1 VEGGWYSDSSWAYD
15 PMLAVENAEIGG
27 TLIALSI
34 PGLKP
39 LVNRAF
45 SKLDG
50 LRHSNPPNLIARSP
64 SAIFAS
70 DTSKNIV
77 AVDARE
83 VLQNRM
89 SRSGLGA
96 ADNRRIEVDVDT
108 TNMIYVVPT
117 RTSSRESLG
126 WSLGRAI

>member
-1 VEGGWYSDSSWAYD
+1 
-15 PMLAVENAEIGG
+15 MLAVENAEIGG

-39 LVNRAF
+39 LVDRVF

-50 LRHSNPPNLIARSP
+50 LSRSHPPNFIARSP

-70 DTSKNIV
+70 DASKNIV
-77 AVDARE
+77 TVDGRV

-89 SRSGLGA
+89 S
-96 ADNRRIEVDVDT
+96 
-108 TNMIYVVPT
+108 
-117 RTSSRESLG
+117 
-126 WSLGRAI
+126 